1 MELAAGAET
10 TVEELHAWATEHV
23 NERAAHP
30 RYIEL
35 MAEIPKTAVGKIFK
49 PDLRKSAIRRIHGE
63 ALSAAGI
70 EATIEVIEDK
80 KLGLVSVVTPA
91 SEVPEAKIK
100 DVLGVFPQPVRVN
113 SSAPAMA

>member
-1 MELAAGAET
+1 MPC
-10 TVEELHAWATEHV
+10 AWASEHV

-63 ALSAAGI
+63 ALAAAGI
-70 EATIEVIEDK
+70 EASIEVVEDK

-91 SEVPEAKIK
+91 SPETPEAKIK
-100 DVLGVFPQPVRVN
+100 EVLGVFPQPVRVN
-113 SSAPAMA
+113 SSAPALA